1 MPRRGDVAVI
11 GLGATGSNTLLA
23 LARRGVRVIGLD
35 RFSPPHK
42 LGSSHGH
49 SRIIRQAYYESP
61 AYVPLVRL
69 AWERWQALEQDGG
82 RRLLQQTGGL
92 MLGPADGELLVGA
105 TASAREHGLP
115 YERLD
120 RRALQGRYP
129 EFRVGEGTEGLFEP
143 MAGILDP
150 EACITSALALAARAG
165 AEIRTGEA
173 VTGVHGG
180 GGHLEISTGS
190 GARLDVGRVVL
201 AAGAGM
207 PVLLGGAIP
216 LEVERQTM
224 FWFEPRERGAWRA
237 ETRPVFIW
245 EWEREQLFYG
255 IPDQGRGV
263 KVARH
268 HEGEAGAPGETEQ
281 PVRPEDEAAVTD
293 LVRRFLPTLTD
304 RSSAGAVCHYTNTA
318 DRHFVIGPHPADARI
333 ILASACSGHG
343 FKFASALG
351 EVLADL
357 VTEAKSGYNLSPF
370 LPDRFAG

>member
-1 MPRRGDVAVI
+1 MSRRCDVVVV
-11 GLGATGSNTLLA
+11 GLGATGSSALLA
-23 LARRGVRVIGLD
+23 LARRDLRVVGLD
-35 RFSPPHK
+35 RFSPPHH

-61 AYVPLVRL
+61 AYVPLVRH

-92 MLGPADGELLVGA
+92 MLGPLDGELINGA
-105 TASAREHGLP
+105 SASAREHDLP
-115 YERLD
+115 HERLD
-120 RRALQGRYP
+120 RRALSARYP
-129 EFRVGEGTEGLFEP
+129 EFRTVEGTEGLFEP

-150 EACITSALALAARAG
+150 EACISSALDLAAKAG
-165 AEIRTGEA
+165 AEIH
-173 VTGVHGG
+173 TGVTVTRI
-180 GGHLEISTGS
+180 L
-190 GARLDVGRVVL
+190 GAGQQLQIRTANGERLDAGRVVL

-207 PVLLGGAIP
+207 PALLDGAMP

-224 FWFEPRERGAWRA
+224 FWFSPREVGAWRA
-237 ETRPVFIW
+237 DTRPVFIW
-245 EWEREQLFYG
+245 EWERDRFFYG

-268 HEGEAGAPGETEQ
+268 HQGEAGLPGQTEQ
-281 PVRPEDEAAVTD
+281 PVRPEDEAPVAD
-293 LVRRFLPTLTD
+293 LVRRFLPTLMD
-304 RSSAGAVCHYTNTA
+304 RPSAGAVCHYTNTA
-318 DRHFVIGPHPADARI
+318 DRHFVIGPHPANERI

-357 VTEAKSGYNLSPF
+357 VIEGKTGFDLGPF
-370 LPDRFAG
+370 RPDRFGS